1 MTVKEKLT
9 CKDKV
14 KDSFQ
19 NLLDDWLLASLYCGQ
34 TKEQLKE
41 QGHDIESDDD
51 KNWEMPDDEWDSLTK
66 DQQGDCIEHWSEV
79 EDYIQYDSLYD
90 YVNQTALSWD
100 FVKANTFNDQ
110 KIGYFRLQLSWGGPS
125 TEFRIYTDKDLNI
138 DHIEYWYLDWFDG
151 ASIVVEASNYYSING
166 KNVFDFKKL
175 PIVVDIIEQFLEIE
189 R

>member
-19 NLLDDWLLASLYCGQ
+19 NLLDDWLVASVYCGQ
-34 TKEQLKE
+34 TIEQLE
-41 QGHDIESDDD
+41 DQGYDIEV
-51 KNWEMPDDEWDSLTK
+51 
-66 DQQGDCIEHWSEV
+66 V
-79 EDYIQYDSLYD
+79 EKYIQYDSLYD

-138 DHIEYWYLDWFDG
+138 DFIEYWYLDWYDG
-151 ASIVVEASNYYSING
+151 ASVVVEASNYYSFNG

-175 PIVVDIIEQFLEIE
+175 PIVVDIIEQFIELEKL
-189 R
+189 

>member
-1 MTVKEKLT
+1 MTVQAKLT

-41 QGHDIESDDD
+41 QGHDIES
-51 KNWEMPDDEWDSLTK
+51 
-66 DQQGDCIEHWSEV
+66 V

-90 YVNQTALSWD
+90 YVVSTASWD

-110 KIGYFRLQLSWGGPS
+110 KVGYYRLQLSWGGPS
-125 TEFRIYTDKDLNI
+125 TEFRVYTDKDLNI

-189 R
+189 SYE

>member
-19 NLLDDWLLASLYCGQ
+19 NLLDDWLVASVYCGQ
-34 TKEQLKE
+34 TIEQLE
-41 QGHDIESDDD
+41 DQGYDIEV
-51 KNWEMPDDEWDSLTK
+51 
-66 DQQGDCIEHWSEV
+66 V
-79 EDYIQYDSLYD
+79 EDYIQYDSFYY

-138 DHIEYWYLDWFDG
+138 DFIEYWYLDWSDG
-151 ASIVVEASNYYSING
+151 ASVLITDKIVI
-166 KNVFDFKKL
+166 DL
-175 PIVVDIIEQFLEIE
+175 IEQFLEIE

>member
-19 NLLDDWLLASLYCGQ
+19 NLLDDWLVASVYCGQ
-34 TKEQLKE
+34 TIEQLE
-41 QGHDIESDDD
+41 DQGYDIEV
-51 KNWEMPDDEWDSLTK
+51 
-66 DQQGDCIEHWSEV
+66 V

-138 DHIEYWYLDWFDG
+138 DFIEYWYLDWFDG
-151 ASIVVEASNYYSING
+151 AC
-166 KNVFDFKKL
+166 
-175 PIVVDIIEQFLEIE
+175 VDVTDEDVIQWLK